1 MNRFSALLLIFV
13 LSACEKEEPVLSE
26 EPFCVEGEFRQVNP
40 NCVMDSAV
48 GDGIIYDIRI
58 YNHSDLDSITVPG
71 EDIPNAFRVKGN
83 RFYSKLIVQE
93 YIVLVMRCSHL
104 LSLTVFQMCLL
115 HLVAKRLIISR

>member
-83 RFYSKLIVQE
+83 RFY
-93 YIVLVMRCSHL
+93 
-104 LSLTVFQMCLL
+104 FQIDSTGVYSACNALFSPTFPY
-115 HLVAKRLIISR
+115 RISNVSATPCGETANNF